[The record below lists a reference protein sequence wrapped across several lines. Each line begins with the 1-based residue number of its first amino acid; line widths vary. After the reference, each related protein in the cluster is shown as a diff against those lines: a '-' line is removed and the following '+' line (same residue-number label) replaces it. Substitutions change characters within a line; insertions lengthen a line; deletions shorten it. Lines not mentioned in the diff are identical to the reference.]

1 MVVKDRLPGERNDQ
15 RFKRKGEKKKK
26 KNPTDNLPV
35 LGSLLIS
42 ALKRITSQV
51 IN

>member
-1 MVVKDRLPGERNDQ
+1 MVVKDRLPGDGNDQ
-15 RFKRKGEKKKK
+15 RFKRKRGKK

-42 ALKRITSQV
+42 ALKRIASQV
-51 IN
+51 VN

>member
-1 MVVKDRLPGERNDQ
+1 MVVKDRLPREGNDQ
-15 RFKRKGEKKKK
+15 RFMRKGGK